1 MYAVAPLL
9 PGSVSW
15 GLVTGIALVKA
26 GLTTGQ
32 ALGMAA
38 LVFSG
43 TAQLVTIP
51 LIVAGASLPLVM
63 LTVFLTNL
71 RFIIYSA
78 TLARDLGRLRLPL
91 RLGLGYLTSDTGLAA
106 YRLSHRDGEP
116 QVQRVALFAG
126 CSIPVYVAWQAGI
139 VAGIWR
145 GRRFGPLVAENLPV
159 TVRASETMHGRAR
172 LTARAA
178 DAAHA
183 AAALREGAAGR
194 LARRLGLSARADAGE
209 TADAAADRLRIP
221 RTEVRE
227 LLTGALPTADAE
239 LVPYARRLSDLESAV
254 DAAVA
259 AERGRP

>member
-1 MYAVAPLL
+1 MHLSPLPSRAGRAPSGPRRLAFRDGMFAVAPLL

-71 RFIIYSA
+71 RFIVYSA

-139 VAGIWR
+139 VAGIGVAHLLPPGPGLGYLGTLAIVAMTAALVRSMASLAAAVVAIGVALVARELPYSLGMFGAVIAGIAAAMLVEAAQRR
-145 GRRFGPLVAENLPV
+145 GRG
-159 TVRASETMHGRAR
+159 
-172 LTARAA
+172 TA
-178 DAAHA
+178 
-183 AAALREGAAGR
+183 GSG
-194 LARRLGLSARADAGE
+194 
-209 TADAAADRLRIP
+209 
-221 RTEVRE
+221 
-227 LLTGALPTADAE
+227 
-239 LVPYARRLSDLESAV
+239 
-254 DAAVA
+254 
-259 AERGRP
+259 